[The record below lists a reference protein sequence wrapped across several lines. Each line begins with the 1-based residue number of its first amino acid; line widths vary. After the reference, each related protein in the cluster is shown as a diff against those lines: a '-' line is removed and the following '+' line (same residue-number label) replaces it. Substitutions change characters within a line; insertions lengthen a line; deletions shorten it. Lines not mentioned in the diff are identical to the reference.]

1 MSDERPDRPDRRV
14 VNIHQAGYRVY
25 DMEGP
30 VQEDMGWLPLSYD
43 ANGNGCYAIRM
54 APGAETIEHTHAGV
68 EDYLILEGEL
78 IESDGR
84 VLQAGDFVHYDAG
97 SRHNSRTE
105 TGCLLIGFD
114 WGKPEKR

>member
-1 MSDERPDRPDRRV
+1 MSDERPDRKV
-14 VNIHQAGYRVY
+14 INIKQAEYRVY

-30 VQEDMGWLPLSYD
+30 VQTDMGWLPLSYND
-43 ANGNGCYAIRM
+43 DGNGCYAIRM
-54 APGAETIEHTHAGV
+54 EPGAETIPHTHEGV
-68 EDYLILEGEL
+68 EDYLILEGEV

-84 VLQAGDFVHYDAG
+84 VLKQGDFVHYEPG

-114 WGKPEKR
+114 WGKPAKS